1 MRRACLAALAFVAAA
16 CRAPVPEAPPSV
28 LLVTIDT
35 LRADRVGAYGAGPG
49 RTPHLDA
56 LAAQGLVMEDAWA
69 SVPLTLPSHATILSG
84 LEPPHHGVHDNGA
97 YVFPS
102 EPPTLATVLKERGYA
117 TGAFVGAYVL
127 DRRFGLA
134 RGFDHY
140 DDRIE
145 RNAQGASVLESER
158 RGEEVAGAA
167 EAWIGAQT
175 RPFLAWVHL
184 YDPHAPYDPPSP
196 QREAFAG
203 RPYEGEV
210 AYADACF
217 GRVLAA
223 ARARAGARLLVA
235 VTADH
240 GEGLGEH
247 GERTHGFFVYG
258 STLRVP
264 MVLAGPGLPV
274 GERRRGVARSAD
286 LMPTLLARLGV
297 PALPR
302 VDGAD
307 LLAARPNEAYA
318 ESLYPQTLGWAPLHA
333 FRVGSLRYVDAPRPE
348 LYDLADDPGET
359 RNRVAER
366 PQEAARL
373 RAALAA
379 LRAQERAPSRAAVD
393 AATAERLGA
402 LGYVA
407 GAAAPPPAG
416 TARDPKDALPLWQR
430 FEEANWSVA
439 RGDHA
444 GALPALRG
452 LVHDEPGNAAFRR
465 ALSTSLR
472 RTGRAVEAAALLAA
486 GPAPDAAAWYE
497 RALALADAGRV
508 AEAIGSAERALA
520 LDPSLPEVHNHLG
533 VLRAAR
539 GELPQ
544 ALAAFDEAVRL
555 DTNNAL
561 GHANRGNALRSMG
574 RLPEAKDAYEAAL
587 RASPRNVDALN
598 GLGTL
603 AVLGGAPDEA
613 VTLFQRALG
622 QQPDLAEAR
631 LNLAV
636 AELKRGR
643 PDAARAAVEELL
655 RRSPARDVAARAR
668 LLLAQIP
675 PDTH

>member
-1 MRRACLAALAFVAAA
+1 MRRAWLAALAVAAGA
-16 CRAPVPEAPPSV
+16 CRATAPEAPPSV

-49 RTPHLDA
+49 RTPQIDA

-69 SVPLTLPSHATILSG
+69 SVPLTLPSHATLLSG
-84 LEPPHHGVHDNGA
+84 LEPPRHGVHDNGA
-97 YVFPS
+97 YVFPA
-102 EPPTLATVLKERGYA
+102 EPATLATVLGARGYA

-145 RNAQGASVLESER
+145 RNAPGASALEAER
-158 RGEEVAGAA
+158 RGEEVARVA

-175 RPFLAWVHL
+175 RPFFAWVHL

-210 AYADACF
+210 AYADACL

-223 ARARAGARLLVA
+223 ARARAGGRLLVA

-258 STLRVP
+258 ATLRVP
-264 MVLAGPGLPV
+264 LVLAGPGIPS
-274 GERRRGVARSAD
+274 GERRRGVARSVD
-286 LMPTLLARLGV
+286 LLPTLLARLGV
-297 PALPR
+297 PAPSRL
-302 VDGAD
+302 DGAD

-359 RNRVAER
+359 RDLAAAR

-373 RAALAA
+373 RGALAA
-379 LRAQERAPSRAAVD
+379 LRAQERAPSRAVVSAE
-393 AATAERLGA
+393 TAERLGA

-407 GAAAPPPAG
+407 GTPAPPVGAS
-416 TARDPKDALPLWQR
+416 ARDPKDALGLWQR
-430 FEEANWSVA
+430 FEEASWAAA
-439 RGDHA
+439 RGDDA
-444 GALPALRG
+444 GALPALRA
-452 LVHDEPGNAAFRR
+452 LVREEPGNAAFRR

-472 RTGRAVEAAALLAA
+472 RTGRAREAAALPAA
-486 GPAPDAAAWYE
+486 DAAAWHE
-497 RALALADAGRV
+497 RALALAEMGALADAID
-508 AEAIGSAERALA
+508 AERRALA
-520 LDPSLPEVHNHLG
+520 LDASLPEVHNHLG
-533 VLRAAR
+533 VLLARR
-539 GELPQ
+539 GEESE
-544 ALAAFDEAVRL
+544 ALGAFDEVVRL
-555 DTNNAL
+555 DPNNAL
-561 GHANRGNALRSMG
+561 GHANRGNALRSSG

-587 RASPRNVDALN
+587 RVSARNVDALN

-613 VTLFQRALG
+613 AALFRRALE
-622 QQPDLAEAR
+622 QEPDLAEAR

-643 PDAARAAVEELL
+643 PTEARAAVEELL
-655 RRSPARDVAARAR
+655 RRSPRRDVALRAR
-668 LLLAQIP
+668 QLLAQIP
-675 PDTH
+675 

>member
-1 MRRACLAALAFVAAA
+1 VRRVLLLASLALAGSA
-16 CRAPVPEAPPSV
+16 CRTPMPEPAASV

-49 RTPHLDA
+49 RTPQIDA
-56 LAAQGLVMEDAWA
+56 LAAQGLVLEDAWA
-69 SVPLTLPSHATILSG
+69 PVPLTLPSHATILSG

-97 YVFPS
+97 YVFPN
-102 EPPTLATVLKERGYA
+102 EPATLATVLAGRGYA

-134 RGFDHY
+134 RGFAHY

-158 RGEEVAGAA
+158 RGGEVAAAA

-175 RPFLAWVHL
+175 KPFFAWVHF

-203 RPYEGEV
+203 RAYEGEV
-210 AYADACF
+210 AYADASF

-223 ARARAGARLLVA
+223 ARARAGERLLVA

-258 STLRVP
+258 ATLRVP
-264 MVLAGPGLPV
+264 LVLAGPGFPP
-274 GERRRGVARSAD
+274 GERRRGIARSAD
-286 LMPTLLARLGV
+286 ILPTLLARLAVPPPPRLDGV
-297 PALPR
+297 
-302 VDGAD
+302 D
-307 LLAARPNEAYA
+307 LLGARPNEAYA
-318 ESLYPQTLGWAPLHA
+318 ESLYPQTLGWAPLRA
-333 FRVGSLRYVDAPRPE
+333 LRVGSLRYVDAPRPE

-359 RNRVAER
+359 RNRLAER
-366 PQEAARL
+366 SQEAERL

-379 LRAQERAPSRAAVD
+379 LRAQERAPSRAGLSVE
-393 AATAERLGA
+393 TAERLGA

-407 GAAAPPPAG
+407 GAAASADG
-416 TARDPKDALPLWQR
+416 DALRDPKDALALWQR
-430 FEEANWSVA
+430 FEEASWTTA
-439 RGDHA
+439 RGDDA
-444 GALPALRG
+444 GALPALRA
-452 LVHDEPGNAAFRR
+452 LVRDEPGNAVFRR
-465 ALSTSLR
+465 ALSTALR
-472 RTGRAVEAAALLAA
+472 RTGRAREAAALLARDH
-486 GPAPDAAAWYE
+486 GPDATAWHE
-497 RALALADAGRV
+497 RALALADAGDV
-508 AEAIGSAERALA
+508 AQAVASAERALA

-533 VLRAAR
+533 VLRARR
-539 GELPQ
+539 GDAPR
-544 ALAAFDEAVRL
+544 ALAAFDQVVRL
-555 DTNNAL
+555 DPNNAL
-561 GHANRGNALRSMG
+561 GHANRGNALRSLG

-587 RASPRNVDALN
+587 AVSPRSVDALN

-613 VTLFQRALG
+613 VRLFRRALE

-643 PDAARAAVEELL
+643 AGEARAEIAELL
-655 RRSPARDVAARAR
+655 RRSPTGDAAARAR
-668 LLLAQIP
+668 QLLRQIP
-675 PDTH
+675 R

>member
-1 MRRACLAALAFVAAA
+1 MTRACLAALALAVAA
-16 CRAPVPEAPPSV
+16 CRAPLPETPASV

-49 RTPHLDA
+49 RTPQIDA
-56 LAAQGLVMEDAWA
+56 LAAQGLLLEDAWA

-97 YVFPS
+97 YVFPA
-102 EPPTLATVLKERGYA
+102 EPATLATVLAGRGYA

-134 RGFDHY
+134 RGFDYY

-158 RGEEVAGAA
+158 RGGEVARAA
-167 EAWIGAQT
+167 EEWIGART
-175 RPFLAWVHL
+175 GPFFAWVHF
-184 YDPHAPYDPPSP
+184 YDPHAPYDPPAP

-203 RPYEGEV
+203 RAYEGEV
-210 AYADACF
+210 AYADASL

-258 STLRVP
+258 ATLRVP
-264 MVLAGPGLPV
+264 LVLAGPGMPS
-274 GERRRGVARSAD
+274 GERRRGVARSVD
-286 LMPTLLARLGV
+286 ILPTLLARLGV
-297 PALPR
+297 PTPPR
-302 VDGAD
+302 LDGVD
-307 LLAARPNEAYA
+307 LLGARPNEAYA
-318 ESLYPQTLGWAPLHA
+318 ESLYPQTLGWAPLRA
-333 FRVGSLRYVDAPRPE
+333 LRVGSLRYVDAPRPE
-348 LYDLADDPGET
+348 LYDLAADPGET
-359 RNRVAER
+359 RNRIAER
-366 PQEAARL
+366 APEAERL
-373 RAALAA
+373 RGALAV
-379 LRAQERAPSRAAVD
+379 LRAQERAPSRAGVSAE
-393 AATAERLGA
+393 TAERLGA
-402 LGYVA
+402 LGYVS
-407 GAAAPPPAG
+407 GAAAPAAG
-416 TARDPKDALPLWQR
+416 EALRDPKDALALWQR
-430 FEEANWSVA
+430 FEEASWTAA
-439 RGDHA
+439 RGDDA
-444 GALPALRG
+444 GALPVLRALVR
-452 LVHDEPGNAAFRR
+452 DEPGNAAFRR

-472 RTGRAVEAAALLAA
+472 RTGHAREAAALLAGGQA
-486 GPAPDAAAWYE
+486 ADATAWYE
-497 RALALADAGRV
+497 RALALAEAGDV
-508 AEAIGSAERALA
+508 AQAVASDERALA

-533 VLRAAR
+533 VLRARR
-539 GELPQ
+539 GEMPR
-544 ALAAFDEAVRL
+544 ALAAFDAVVRL
-555 DTNNAL
+555 DPNNAL

-613 VTLFQRALG
+613 VVLFRRALE

-636 AELKRGR
+636 ALLKGGH
-643 PDAARAAVEELL
+643 PDEARAAVEDLL
-655 RRSPARDVAARAR
+655 TRAPTGDVAARAR
-668 LLLAQIP
+668 QLVLQIP
-675 PDTH
+675 R

>member
-1 MRRACLAALAFVAAA
+1 MKRACLAALVVATGA
-16 CRAPVPEAPPSV
+16 CRAPAPETPPSV

-49 RTPHLDA
+49 RTPQIDG
-56 LAAQGLVMEDAWA
+56 LASQGLVMEDAWA

-84 LEPPHHGVHDNGA
+84 LEPPRHGVHDNGA
-97 YVFPS
+97 YVFPA
-102 EPPTLATVLKERGYA
+102 EPATLATVLGARGYA

-158 RGEEVAGAA
+158 RGEEVARAA

-175 RPFLAWVHL
+175 RPFFAWVHF
-184 YDPHAPYDPPSP
+184 YDPHAPYDPPPP
-196 QREAFAG
+196 QRDAFAG
-203 RPYEGEV
+203 RAYEGEV
-210 AYADACF
+210 AYADACL

-258 STLRVP
+258 ATLRVP
-264 MVLAGPGLPV
+264 MVLAGPGIPS
-274 GERRRGVARSAD
+274 GERRRGIARSAD
-286 LMPTLLARLGV
+286 LLPTLLARIGV
-297 PALPR
+297 PAPPR
-302 VDGAD
+302 LDGVD
-307 LLAARPNEAYA
+307 LLGARPNEAYA

-359 RNRVAER
+359 RNRIAER
-366 PQEAARL
+366 PQEAGRL
-373 RAALAA
+373 RGALAA
-379 LRAQERAPSRAAVD
+379 LRAQARAPSRAGVSAE
-393 AATAERLGA
+393 TAERLGA

-407 GAAAPPPAG
+407 GSTVPSPGEAS
-416 TARDPKDALPLWQR
+416 RDPKDALPLWQR
-430 FEEANWSVA
+430 FEEAGWAAA
-439 RGDHA
+439 RGDDA
-444 GALPALRG
+444 GALPALRA
-452 LVHDEPGNAAFRR
+452 LVRDEPGNAAFRR

-472 RTGRAVEAAALLAA
+472 RTGRAREAAALLAGDLA
-486 GPAPDAAAWYE
+486 ADATGWYE
-497 RALALADAGRV
+497 RALALAEAGDV
-508 AEAIGSAERALA
+508 AQAIGSAERALA

-533 VLRAAR
+533 VLRASR
-539 GELPQ
+539 GETRQ
-544 ALAAFDEAVRL
+544 ALAAFDEVVRL
-555 DTNNAL
+555 DPNNAL
-561 GHANRGNALRSMG
+561 GHCNRGNALRAMG

-587 RASPRNVDALN
+587 RVSPQSVDALN

-613 VTLFQRALG
+613 VALFRRVLE

-636 AELKRGR
+636 AELKRGQTA
-643 PDAARAAVEELL
+643 AARAAIKELL
-655 RRSPARDVAARAR
+655 RRSPSGDVASRAR
-668 LLLAQIP
+668 QLLGQIP
-675 PDTH
+675 AS

>member
-1 MRRACLAALAFVAAA
+1 MRRAFLALLPIAAAA
-16 CRAPVPEAPPSV
+16 CSTAPPAAETPPSV

-35 LRADRVGAYGAGPG
+35 LRADRVGVYGAGPG
-49 RTPHLDA
+49 RTPQIDA

-97 YVFPS
+97 YVFPAGTA
-102 EPPTLATVLKERGYA
+102 TLATVLKARGYA

-134 RGFDHY
+134 RGFDRY

-145 RNAQGASVLESER
+145 RNVQGASILESER
-158 RGEEVAGAA
+158 RGGEVASAA
-167 EAWIGAQT
+167 EAWIREQAG
-175 RPFLAWVHL
+175 PFFAWVHF
-184 YDPHAPYDPPSP
+184 YDPHAPYDPPAP

-210 AYADACF
+210 AYADACL

-223 ARARAGARLLVA
+223 ARARSVGRLLVA

-258 STLRVP
+258 ATLRVP
-264 MVLAGPGLPV
+264 LVLSGPGLPS
-274 GERRRGVARSAD
+274 GERRSGVARSAD
-286 LMPTLLARLGV
+286 VVPTLLARLGV
-297 PALPR
+297 APPPR
-302 VDGAD
+302 LDGVD
-307 LLAARPNEAYA
+307 LLAARPNESYA
-318 ESLYPQTLGWAPLHA
+318 ESLYPQALGWAPLRA

-348 LYDLADDPGET
+348 LYDLAEDPGET
-359 RNRVAER
+359 TNRIADRAQEAER
-366 PQEAARL
+366 L
-373 RAALAA
+373 RGALVA
-379 LRAQERAPSRAAVD
+379 LRAGERAPSTAGVSAE
-393 AATAERLGA
+393 TAERLGA

-407 GAAAPPPAG
+407 GAAAPASSG
-416 TARDPKDALPLWQR
+416 GLRDPKDALPLWQR
-430 FEEANWSVA
+430 FEEASWAAA
-439 RGDHA
+439 RGDEA
-444 GALPALRG
+444 AALPALRA
-452 LVHDEPGNAAFRR
+452 LVRDEPANAAFRR
-465 ALSTSLR
+465 ALSTALR
-472 RTGRAVEAAALLAA
+472 RSGRAREAAALLARA
-486 GPAPDAAAWYE
+486 PASDATAFYE
-497 RALALADAGRV
+497 RALALADSGSID
-508 AEAIGSAERALA
+508 EAIRSDERALA

-533 VLRAAR
+533 VLRARR
-539 GELPQ
+539 GQAGE
-544 ALAAFDEAVRL
+544 ALAAFDAVVGL
-555 DTNNAL
+555 DPNNAL

-613 VTLFQRALG
+613 AALFRRALEA
-622 QQPDLAEAR
+622 QPDLAEAR

-643 PDAARAAVEELL
+643 PADARAVLEDLL
-655 RRSPARDVAARAR
+655 RRSAPPDVAQRAR
-668 LLLAQIP
+668 QLLQQ
-675 PDTH
+675 TNGN